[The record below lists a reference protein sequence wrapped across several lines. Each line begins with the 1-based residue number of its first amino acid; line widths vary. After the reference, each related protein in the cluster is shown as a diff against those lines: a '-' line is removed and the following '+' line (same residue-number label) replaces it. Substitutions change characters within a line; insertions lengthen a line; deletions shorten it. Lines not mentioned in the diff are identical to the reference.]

1 MLVNILL
8 ADLPHSVLK
17 EELVYLDGGSFLELN
32 DVVVVRLICSN
43 HLLVLHQVRLYW
55 KKVQVLEEKFV
66 VHELREYRH
75 DVTRAIEVNPR
86 HKVEDKINTPI
97 VVFLDG
103 QVERSI
109 ESHILFDYFTVLFLL
124 LNHKLVIN

>member
-8 ADLPHSVLK
+8 ANLPHSVLK
-17 EELVYLDGGSFLELN
+17 EEFVYLDGGSFLELN

-43 HLLVLHQVRLYW
+43 NLLVLHQVRLHW

-66 VHELREYRH
+66 VYKLREHRH

-97 VVFLDG
+97 VVLLDG

-109 ESHILFDYFTVLFLL
+109 ESHILFDYFSVLFLL